1 MADSSKQ
8 QYRQQLI
15 EIEQKIHE
23 GYDKTL
29 ISLSGGALGIS
40 FAFIKNI
47 VGDDEIVSQSYALI
61 AWIAWAVSLTFLL
74 AAFYFGTLAY
84 RHAVKKLDLE
94 TIDRENPGGCY
105 ATIMRYLNA
114 FGGISFIIGVAS
126 FIYFSYINLGG

>member
-1 MADSSKQ
+1 MADNPKQ
-8 QYRQQLI
+8 KYRQQLI

-47 VGDDEIVSQSYALI
+47 IGDDEIVNEQYALI
-61 AWIAWAVSLTFLL
+61 AWVAWAASLTFLL
-74 AAFYFGTLAY
+74 TAFYFGTLAY
-84 RHAVKKLDLE
+84 RHAIKNLDLNK
-94 TIDRENPGGCY
+94 IDRENPGGCY
-105 ATIMRYLNA
+105 ATTMRFLNA

-126 FIYFSYINLGG
+126 FICFSYMNIGG